1 MYLTGSR
8 PGMFYRT
15 AKVHKLGKGEGLD
28 ELTMRPIISN
38 IQRATYETTKYLNS
52 LLLASLGKSGRGLF
66 NTETFIKD
74 IKGQRIPDCYQ
85 MISFEVKSLFTN
97 VSFLNET
104 IDIIL
109 RKFYDE
115 NEIVTNIP
123 RSILKEL
130 SYLCNKYVH
139 FKFNGE

>member
-1 MYLTGSR
+1 
-8 PGMFYRT
+8 MFYRT
-15 AKVHKLGKGEGLD
+15 AKVHNLGKGEGLD
-28 ELTMRPIISN
+28 ELTMRPVISN

-74 IKGQRIPDCYQ
+74 IKVQRIPDCYQ

>member
-1 MYLTGSR
+1 
-8 PGMFYRT
+8 MFYRT
-15 AKVHKLGKGEGLD
+15 AKVHNLGKGEGLD
-28 ELTMRPIISN
+28 ELTMRPVISN

-52 LLLASLGKSGRGLF
+52 MLLASLGKSGRGLF

-74 IKGQRIPDCYQ
+74 IKVQRIPDCYQ